1 MAAKVAKQRISMDRR
16 CPSLGITDPETG
28 CQECAVDVRG
38 GSCLCNERNE
48 EADTIYEAIR
58 ALSPTPPGE
67 KGERTPEEFA
77 IEFGEYMA
85 KAADRYLDLNQPEVE
100 KLDYPALDE
109 AHVRLRTALYE
120 FRKRAKKTN
129 AWLGSEKGERIPS
142 GALTDAERAIID
154 RELARH
160 EDSAAAAES
169 TGAFESERFHD
180 AMVKALRLAAS
191 PPPAKAE
198 DGMREVYNPLIAAEL
213 RTIALSAGG
222 GDSATGL
229 LILGLLDQYET
240 RIGGP
245 RAISNQGDG
254 K

>member
-1 MAAKVAKQRISMDRR
+1 MTNPPTINAESELVARLLEIARRDDYGAEDIREAAATIERLASAHEQGRRKGIEMAAKVADGHKGLAAAQRRAKTLKTSYRFASDEAKLEIQAEER
-16 CPSLGITDPETG
+16 GE
-28 CQECAVDVRG
+28 DVA
-38 GSCLCNERNE
+38 SE
-48 EADTIYEAIR
+48 EIAAAIR
-58 ALSPTPPGE
+58 ALSSAPPG
-67 KGERTPEEFA
+67 
-77 IEFGEYMA
+77 
-85 KAADRYLDLNQPEVE
+85 
-100 KLDYPALDE
+100 
-109 AHVRLRTALYE
+109 
-120 FRKRAKKTN
+120 
-129 AWLGSEKGERIPS
+129 EKGERIPS

-245 RAISNQGDG
+245 RAISNQGD
-254 K
+254 